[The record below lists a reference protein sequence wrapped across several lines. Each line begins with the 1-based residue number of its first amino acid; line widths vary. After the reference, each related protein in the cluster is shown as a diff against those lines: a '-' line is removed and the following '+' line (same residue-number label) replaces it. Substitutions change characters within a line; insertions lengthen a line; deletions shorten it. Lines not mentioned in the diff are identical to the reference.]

1 MRVARRTCGR
11 FNTSASGKSL
21 PIIGNHVKPQNKKY
35 FASAVGQISGTS
47 SAVSCPHEGRFAVV
61 TKRWARDAM
70 DALASGVIFHA
81 GRERQN
87 VRPSRVVLT
96 PRCWRQVLK
105 KLTLLRGD
113 GDNKPAPP
121 GRSRSKP

>member
-1 MRVARRTCGR
+1 NV
-11 FNTSASGKSL
+11 FYPSGKSL
-21 PIIGNHVKPQNKKY
+21 LVIGNRVKPKNKKY
-35 FASAVGQISGTS
+35 FAFPEGQISATPLP
-47 SAVSCPHEGRFAVV
+47 SCPEEGRRPSSP
-61 TKRWARDAM
+61 TLGQDAM
-70 DALASGVIFHA
+70 DVLASGACERA
-81 GRERQN
+81 GRKRQN